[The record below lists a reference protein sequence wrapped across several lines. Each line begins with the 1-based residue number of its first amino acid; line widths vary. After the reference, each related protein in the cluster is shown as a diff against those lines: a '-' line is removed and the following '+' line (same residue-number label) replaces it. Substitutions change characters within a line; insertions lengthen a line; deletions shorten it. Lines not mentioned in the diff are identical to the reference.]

1 MCDNTSSK
9 ALTMKTVH
17 LSHMM
22 RMLHEERMRE
32 MDPSA
37 SPGRVLAFLR
47 LAGEV
52 SVGDM
57 AMILGTRPHSLEKAL
72 SELVEGGF
80 VSREQGEKKFL
91 DKVKLTDE
99 RLEPGCRPQGR
110 ASKVFGTLTDEERG
124 QLAAILDK
132 LNAGF
137 EKELGLPEDPQ
148 ERRAVM
154 RQKCGG

>member
-1 MCDNTSSK
+1 MCENTGSK

-47 LAGEV
+47 LTGDV
-52 SVGDM
+52 TVGDM
-57 AMILGTRPHSLEKAL
+57 AMILGARPRSLEKTL
-72 SELVEGGF
+72 SELAEGGF
-80 VSREQGEKKFL
+80 VSREQGEKRRF
-91 DKVKLTDE
+91 DKVRLTDKG
-99 RLEPGCRPQGR
+99 REPGCRPQGKV
-110 ASKVFGTLTDEERG
+110 SKIFGTLTDEERG